1 MSATRE
7 EAQAMGDQRRAITAL
22 TVVPGA
28 GLEGYSAEPS
38 YRAGDQVMLM
48 ASGCGGPANFETV
61 RLVHGDPHSNGPGY
75 QAEPQ
80 DWGQPPVLEL
90 EPQPIDIGSFVRI
103 PYHSRLTPTGDFT
116 LALWA
121 LPTRFR
127 EGWHALAAM
136 WSPGRLSYGLFVAG
150 SNSIQAAVSLD
161 GKQPFWALGREPVEH
176 VEWQFLAMSWRA
188 DSGVLSVHQIYSTD
202 TRHVVTASRTGTP
215 GPVFRAADPL
225 YLGAI
230 EDPQGGPEH
239 AAHFS
244 GRMAR
249 PMLLEGAL
257 ADEQLVDLA
266 ATGLSWAGLRQRALG
281 AWDLSREISTERVV
295 SVVAGGLDGQAVNA
309 PARGVTGPDWRDPP
323 SYRYAD
329 SPAPRYRYGDA
340 PERYDAVH
348 LHDDDLADAGWPA
361 AVELAIPADAKPG
374 IYAGVLSNDVDE
386 AFLPFVV
393 RPRLPRSKLLFLVP
407 TLTWQCYSSNRMVF
421 STSTDGVIDR
431 NRCHYDL
438 HSDGSI
444 VYHAAW
450 RKPTRSLNPKRFPPE
465 HGAHTLASDLYVVD
479 WLERMSYDY
488 DVASDHDLH
497 RAGVD
502 LLRPYDC
509 VILSAHPEY
518 WSLPMLRALQAYV
531 WQDGQRVMLLG
542 GNAIG
547 WVTSL
552 DSDRLISEVRKD
564 KSTQY
569 EHGLRQDFPHESQH
583 STDGVMGQLNWT
595 EAGFPV
601 WAVLG
606 TQSLTCTVGQFS
618 EGEFGFV
625 RTPESFDP
633 AVSFVFD
640 GVDEKLIGAYGLN
653 LGSAAAYEGDNV
665 PATSLGY
672 QGDTRILA
680 VAKHERVVPFR
691 DRAAPEIHIA
701 LTSHGGGG
709 MVFAAASI
717 TWTGSLSTRSYQNG
731 VSTITRNVLDR
742 FLDPN
747 FKLDW

>member
-1 MSATRE
+1 
-7 EAQAMGDQRRAITAL
+7 MGDQRQATTAL

-38 YRAGDQVMLM
+38 YRAGDRAALM
-48 ASGCGGPANFETV
+48 ASGCGGPAAFEVV
-61 RLVHGDPHSNGPGY
+61 RLVHGDPHPQGPGY
-75 QAEPQ
+75 TAEPQ
-80 DWGQPPVLEL
+80 DWGQPAEL
-90 EPQPIDIGSFVRI
+90 DLQPQPIDLGSFVRI
-103 PYHSRLTPTGDFT
+103 PAHPRLIPAGDFT
-116 LALWA
+116 LGLWA
-121 LPTRFR
+121 MPTHFR
-127 EGWHALAAM
+127 EGWHALAGM
-136 WSPGRLSYGLFVAG
+136 WSPGQLSYGLFVAG
-150 SNSIQAAVSLD
+150 SNSVQAAVSVD
-161 GKQPFWALGREPVEH
+161 GKRPLWALGREPVEH
-176 VEWQFLAMSWRA
+176 VEWQFLAMSYRA
-188 DSGVLSVHQIYSTD
+188 DQGILSVHQIYGTD
-202 TRHVVTASRTGTP
+202 LRHVITASRTGQP
-215 GPVFRAADPL
+215 GPVFGATGAL

-230 EDPQGGPEH
+230 EDPQGGPGH

-244 GRMAR
+244 GRLAR
-249 PMLLEGAL
+249 PVLLEGTLTDA
-257 ADEQLVDLA
+257 ELVDLA
-266 ATGLSWAGLRQRALG
+266 ADGLSWAGLGQRALG
-281 AWDLSREISTERVV
+281 AWDFSAGIATERVA
-295 SVVAGGLDGQAVNA
+295 SVVDGTPDGEAVNA
-309 PARGVTGPDWRDPP
+309 PARGVTGPDWRETI

-329 SPAPRYRYGDA
+329 SPASRYRFRDA
-340 PERYDAVH
+340 PRRYDAIH
-348 LHDDDLADAGWPA
+348 LHDDDLADARWPVSA
-361 AVELAIPADAKPG
+361 ELGIPADAKPG

-386 AFLPFVV
+386 VFLPFVV
-393 RPRLPRSKLLFLVP
+393 RQPAPRSKLLFLVP

-421 STSTDGVIDR
+421 SASTDGVIDR

-465 HGAHTLASDLYVVD
+465 HGAHTVAGDLYVVD

-497 RAGVD
+497 REGAD
-502 LLRPYDC
+502 LLRPYEC

-518 WSLPMLRALQAYV
+518 WSLPMLRALQDYV
-531 WQDGQRVMLLG
+531 WRQGRRVMLLG

-552 DSDRLISEVRKD
+552 DGERLISEVRKD

-569 EHGLRQDFPHESQH
+569 EHGLRRDFPHESQH

-618 EGEFGFV
+618 EGELGFA

-633 AVSFVFD
+633 SVSFVFD
-640 GVDEKLIGAYGLN
+640 GVDEDPIGAYGLN
-653 LGSAAAYEGDNV
+653 LGTAAAYEGDNV

-672 QGDTRILA
+672 GGDTRVLA
-680 VAKHERVVPFR
+680 VARHERVVPFR
-691 DRAAPEIHIA
+691 DRAAPEIHMA
-701 LTSHGGGG
+701 LTSHDGGG

-717 TWTGSLSTRSYQNG
+717 TWTGSLSTRNYTSG

-742 FLDPN
+742 FLDPS

>member
-1 MSATRE
+1 
-7 EAQAMGDQRRAITAL
+7 MGDQRRATTAL

-38 YRAGDQVMLM
+38 YRAGDRAALM
-48 ASGCGGPANFETV
+48 ASGCGGLAALEVV
-61 RLVHGDPHSNGPGY
+61 RLVHGDPNPQGPGY
-75 QAEPQ
+75 TAEPQ
-80 DWGQPPVLEL
+80 DWGQPAEL
-90 EPQPIDIGSFVRI
+90 DLHPRPIDLGSFVRI
-103 PYHSRLTPTGDFT
+103 PSHPRLIPAGDFT
-116 LALWA
+116 LGLWA

-127 EGWHALAAM
+127 EGWHALAGM
-136 WSPGRLSYGLFVAG
+136 WSPGRLCYGLFVAG
-150 SNSIQAAVSLD
+150 SNSIQAAVCLD
-161 GKQPFWALGREPVEH
+161 GKRPLWALGREPVEH
-176 VEWQFLAMSWRA
+176 VEWQFLAMSYRA
-188 DSGVLSVHQIYSTD
+188 DQGLLSVHQIYSTD
-202 TRHVVTASRTGTP
+202 LRHVITASRTGQP
-215 GPVFRAADPL
+215 GPVFRAADAL

-230 EDPQGGPEH
+230 EDPQGGPGH

-244 GRMAR
+244 GRLAR
-249 PMLLEGAL
+249 PVLLEGTLTDA
-257 ADEQLVDLA
+257 ELVDLA
-266 ATGLSWAGLRQRALG
+266 ADGLSWSGLEQRALG
-281 AWDLSREISTERVV
+281 AWDFSQEISTDRVA
-295 SVVAGGLDGQAVNA
+295 SVAGGVPDGEAVNA
-309 PARGVTGPDWRDPP
+309 PARGVTGPDWHETI

-329 SPAPRYRYGDA
+329 SPASRYRYRDA
-340 PERYDAVH
+340 PRRYDAIH
-348 LHDDDLADAGWPA
+348 LHDDDLADARWPVSA
-361 AVELAIPADAKPG
+361 ELDIPADAKPG

-386 AFLPFVV
+386 VFLPFVV
-393 RPRLPRSKLLFLVP
+393 RQPVPRSKLLLLVP

-421 STSTDGVIDR
+421 SASTDGVIDR

-465 HGAHTLASDLYVVD
+465 HGAHTLAGDLYLVD

-497 RAGVD
+497 REGAD

-518 WSLPMLRALQAYV
+518 WSLPMLRALQGYV
-531 WQDGQRVMLLG
+531 WREGRRVMLLG

-552 DSDRLISEVRKD
+552 DGDRLISEVRKD

-569 EHGLRQDFPHESQH
+569 EHGLRRDFPHESQH
-583 STDGVMGQLNWT
+583 STDGVIGQLNWT

-618 EGEFGFV
+618 DGEFGFA

-633 AVSFVFD
+633 SVSFVFD
-640 GVDEKLIGAYGLN
+640 GVGEELIGAYGLN
-653 LGSAAAYEGDNV
+653 LGTAAAYEGDNV

-672 QGDTRILA
+672 GGDTRVLA
-680 VAKHERVVPFR
+680 VATHERVVPFR
-691 DRAAPEIHIA
+691 DRAAPEIHMA
-701 LTSHGGGG
+701 LTKHDGGG

-717 TWTGSLSTRSYQNG
+717 TWTGSLSTRNYTSG

-742 FLDPN
+742 FLDPG